1 MKPKE
6 DAKPDRLMNT
16 MEKKLDRMSNVF
28 KALGDPTRLKLIR
41 LLASNMEDRL
51 CVIDLAQKLHVTQ
64 PAASQHLKVLK
75 NIGVLYSKREGNR
88 VFYYIDTEALKTFK
102 TRFDDLL
109 RVAFT
114 KCAHDGDCENC
125 PIRDECEEGIIGV

>member
-1 MKPKE
+1 VKPKE